1 MTQPAVKASSHGG
14 VSGKTTEG
22 KPYLGISFALGFC
35 LVLVAALAWN
45 SYSSYRASSVMSE
58 RVLELQEL
66 RGIILHSDEIVS
78 MSAAMTAM
86 TRDPHWEQRYE
97 AQLPVLRERLEKAR
111 TLLAEL
117 DPDRGM
123 GVADRASISLGRFQ
137 SRALER
143 LAAGSGDDVAPV
155 FPGESYGTLKRLYG
169 EGMHEITERL
179 QIVSTQLLKGE
190 GAHSAQQSLL
200 LGCLLLVL
208 LGVGMTTFQML
219 RRSDA
224 MLKQQAQELASLHRS
239 RGHFLSRMSH
249 AIRSPMT
256 SVLGYTDLLLDTQ
269 TSDAERSEYLH
280 VIRRNGEDVLTTLG
294 DLVDLFRLQSGN
306 IALER
311 IEISPFEI
319 IHEVASYTRDDALE
333 RSLGFDVEY
342 EGKVPEKIVT
352 DVERVRQ
359 VLVTLVSN
367 AIQFTSSG
375 RIHIVT
381 KLTDAEASGQRLL
394 QFNVVDSG
402 VGMNPEQSETVFD
415 AFSSSGHGES
425 RATGGTGL
433 GLAISRQLACLLG
446 GDLKVESTMGS
457 GSCFS
462 LTIDPGPLNNVKL
475 VEKRTSSSRSLPAT
489 PEEEPVPV
497 TNLSG
502 RVLVA
507 EDTADVRHWL
517 CGILRKT
524 GLGVEAAE
532 NGEAAYDMALAAR
545 ELGQEFNV
553 ILMDMQMPV
562 LSGYEAT
569 RKLRERGYQGIII
582 ALTSHAMEG
591 DREECIRAGCDSYAV
606 KPIDRVEL
614 VTRLASYLKLP
625 EPEV

>member
-1 MTQPAVKASSHGG
+1 MTQPVLKASSDAAF
-14 VSGKTTEG
+14 SEDTTER
-22 KPYLGISFALGFC
+22 KSYLGISFALGFSV
-35 LVLVAALAWN
+35 VLIAALAWN

-58 RVLELQEL
+58 RVLELQKL

-78 MSAAMTAM
+78 MSAAMTAV

-97 AQLPVLRERLEKAR
+97 AQLPVLRDLLRKAQ

-117 DPDRGM
+117 DPERGM
-123 GVADRASISLGRFQ
+123 GVVDRASISLGRFQ

-143 LAAGSGDDVAPV
+143 LAAGPGDDAAPV
-155 FPGESYGTLKRLYG
+155 YPGESYGALKRLYG
-169 EGMHEITERL
+169 QGMHEVTERL
-179 QIVSTQLLKGE
+179 QVVSIQLLKGE
-190 GAHSAQQSLL
+190 GAHSAQQILL
-200 LGCLLLVL
+200 LGCLLLIL
-208 LGVGMTTFQML
+208 LGMGTTIFQML
-219 RRSDA
+219 RDSNA
-224 MLKQQAQELASLHRS
+224 MLTQRAQELASLHRS

-256 SVLGYTDLLLDTQ
+256 SVLGYTDLLLDSQ
-269 TSDAERSEYLH
+269 TSESERSEYLH

-294 DLVDLFRLQSGN
+294 DLVNLFRLQSGN
-306 IALER
+306 ITLER
-311 IEISPFEI
+311 IEISPFDI

-333 RSLGFDVEY
+333 KSLGFDVEY

-352 DVERVRQ
+352 DVERLRQ

-394 QFNVVDSG
+394 QFNVADTG
-402 VGMNPEQSETVFD
+402 VGMNSEQCETVFD
-415 AFSSSGHGES
+415 AFTSSGDGEN
-425 RATGGTGL
+425 RTTGGTGL
-433 GLAISRQLACLLG
+433 GLAISRQLARLLG
-446 GDLKVESTMGS
+446 GDLKVESAKGR

-462 LTIDPGPLNNVKL
+462 LTIDPGSLNNVKL
-475 VEKRTSSSRSLPAT
+475 IEKRALSPRSLPAT
-489 PEEEPVPV
+489 LEEESVPT

-507 EDTADVRHWL
+507 EDTTDVRLWL

-532 NGEAAYDMALAAR
+532 NGEAAYDMALAAL
-545 ELGQEFNV
+545 ELGQPFDV

-562 LSGYEAT
+562 VNGYEAT
-569 RKLRERGYQGIII
+569 RRLREKGYEGIII

-614 VTRLASYLKLP
+614 VTRLTSYLKLP
-625 EPEV
+625 EKDA